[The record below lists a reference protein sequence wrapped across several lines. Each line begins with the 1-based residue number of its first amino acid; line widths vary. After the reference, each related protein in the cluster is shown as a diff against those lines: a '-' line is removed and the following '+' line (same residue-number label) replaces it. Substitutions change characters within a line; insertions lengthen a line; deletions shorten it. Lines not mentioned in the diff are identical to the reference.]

1 MDPYFIPFL
10 NAKTLE
16 DRYSK
21 LSEFLHKTPIL
32 TSNSINSEC
41 GASLF
46 FKCENF
52 QKSGAFKMRGVSNA
66 IYELLKMKNKPKGV
80 IAHSSGNHG
89 QALAWAAKHNNIEC
103 VVVMPRNASKFKKKA
118 VLAAGGEIIECDSN
132 ISSRINTVKKI
143 CETSGFIEIHPSN
156 QPSVILGQGSAA
168 WELMTECH
176 KNNIKLSHIGIPI
189 GGGGLAA
196 GTGFAVSIWNKTHGT
211 SIKVFAG
218 EPEGANDAY
227 RSFYSGKIEHN
238 KDPKTVADGLRT
250 ELGNINFPII
260 QKTIDA
266 IYLVSDTEILEG
278 QLKLAERLKLIIE
291 TNCSPPFSAVYK
303 KPQIFNNKTIGII
316 LSGGNID
323 LRNNSWGS

>member
-10 NAKTLE
+10 NAEVLE
-16 DRYSK
+16 DRYRELSK
-21 LSEFLHKTPIL
+21 FLHKTPIL

-66 IYELLKMKNKPKGV
+66 IYELLKFNNKPKGL

-89 QALAWAAKHNNIEC
+89 QALAWAAKKHDIQC
-103 VVVMPRNASKFKKKA
+103 VVVMPRNASNFKKKA
-118 VLAAGGEIIECDSN
+118 VFAAGAKIIECDSN
-132 ISSRINTVKKI
+132 ISSRISTVKKI
-143 CETSGFIEIHPSN
+143 CKTSGFIEIHPSN

-168 WELMTECH
+168 WELMTECYR
-176 KNNIKLSHIGIPI
+176 NNIKLSHIGVPI

-196 GTGFAVSIWNKTHGT
+196 GTGFAVSIWNKLHST

-218 EPEGANDAY
+218 EPIGADDAY
-227 RSFYSGKIEHN
+227 RSFNSGKIEHN
-238 KDPKTVADGLRT
+238 KNPKTVADGLRT

-260 QKTIDA
+260 QKTLDA

-291 TNCSPPFSAVYK
+291 SNCSPPFSVVCK
-303 KPQIFNNKTIGII
+303 ERQIFNNKSVGII

-323 LRNNSWGS
+323 LRNSAWGS